1 MTSVK
6 APVSRDIDMNNASEP
21 PPILAIVY
29 SDGLAA
35 DRFISDLGYRI
46 RDAGVAV
53 AGIVQHNK
61 FIRDR
66 TKCDMAVEELASETV
81 LQLSEDRGKEARG
94 CRLDR
99 GALAE
104 AAALLSASLEN
115 GPDLVI
121 LNKFGKLEAE
131 GRGLRDTL
139 ADAVQ
144 LGVPIVVGVPYRNIE
159 QWRAFAEGLAEEC
172 AIGSPRLHEW
182 LLRHGFDV
190 GPQIIG
196 IVAMATSAN
205 ID

>member
-1 MTSVK
+1 MNV
-6 APVSRDIDMNNASEP
+6 APEP
-21 PPILAIVY
+21 RPILAIVY

-35 DRFISDLGYRI
+35 DRFISDLGYKI
-46 RDAGVAV
+46 RDAGIAV

-66 TKCDMAVEELASETV
+66 TKCDMEVEELASGIV
-81 LQLSEDRGKEARG
+81 LKISEDRGKEARG

-99 GALAE
+99 GVLSE

-115 GPDLVI
+115 EPEIVI

-139 ADAVQ
+139 SDAAQ

-159 QWRAFAEGLAEEC
+159 QWRAFTEGLAVEC
-172 AIGSPRLHEW
+172 QIGSPRLHEW
-182 LLRHGFDV
+182 LLQHGFSLKHKTAGAAARV
-190 GPQIIG
+190 R
-196 IVAMATSAN
+196 AAK

>member
-1 MTSVK
+1 MNI
-6 APVSRDIDMNNASEP
+6 APEP
-21 PPILAIVY
+21 YPILAVVY

-35 DRFISDLGYRI
+35 DRFISDLGYKI
-46 RDAGVAV
+46 RDAGIAV

-61 FIRDR
+61 FICDR
-66 TKCDMAVEELASETV
+66 TKCDMEVEELASGTV

-99 GALAE
+99 GALSE
-104 AAALLSASLEN
+104 AAALISASLEN
-115 GPDLVI
+115 EPELVI

-139 ADAVQ
+139 SDAVQ

-159 QWRAFAEGLAEEC
+159 QWRAFTEGLAEEC
-172 AIGSPRLHEW
+172 PIGSSRLHEW
-182 LLRHGFDV
+182 LLLHGFDLNHKTA
-190 GPQIIG
+190 GTAA
-196 IVAMATSAN
+196 IVKTAN